1 MPEYSIMSKNVKDLA
16 LIIEES
22 YKDSGEVIQL
32 LPTLKQTIQ
41 PKVLLRLGVF
51 VPTLKSTD
59 KGGRKNHSI
68 DATESL
74 SRLSI
79 VEGEGYNQIQI
90 YGPRLDMD
98 TDFKAWCGIVYA
110 LSNRK
115 LDNEGQLELNFPEF
129 AKFCGIDTKRIDRQL
144 KERFD
149 ASLTRIARTSISF
162 IKKIPGTDDH
172 ITINMHLVEST
183 YYDSSTGKI
192 IIKPNVKLNTLYRV
206 DGKTRLYLKSLQKLS
221 RKESAQALYL
231 YLAELP
237 STFYRIGFDRLRE
250 RLQLTSHMGNQN
262 ATIKKALQQ
271 LNEIGFL
278 EYSVDKENGDYVL
291 NILKR
296 NPKL

>member
-1 MPEYSIMSKNVKDLA
+1 MDNNNLGLVIKEEIKNT
-16 LIIEES
+16 
-22 YKDSGEVIQL
+22 GEVIHL
-32 LPTLKQTIQ
+32 LPTLRQTIQ

-51 VPTLKSTD
+51 VPTLKSTG
-59 KGGRKNHSI
+59 KSCRRTHKI

-79 VEGEGYNQIQI
+79 AEGEGYDQIQI

-98 TDFKAWCGIVYA
+98 TDFKVWVGIVYA

-115 LDNEGQLELNFPEF
+115 LDKYQYVELSFSDF
-129 AKFCGIDTKRIDRQL
+129 AKYCGFDTKRIDRQL
-144 KERFD
+144 KERFN

-162 IKKIPGTDDH
+162 VKSLPGTDDQ

-183 YYDSSTGKI
+183 YYNSSTGKI
-192 IIKPNVKLNTLYRV
+192 FIKPNAKLNILYRV
-206 DGKTRLYLKSLQKLS
+206 DGKTRLYLKALQVLA

-237 STFYRIGFDRLRE
+237 ANFYRIGFDRLRE
-250 RLQLTSHMGNQN
+250 RLQLSSHLGNQN
-262 ATIKKALQQ
+262 ATIRKALQQ
-271 LNEIGFL
+271 LNDIGFL
-278 EYSVDKENGDYVL
+278 EYSVEKEASDYVL

-296 NPKL
+296 NPKI

>member
-1 MPEYSIMSKNVKDLA
+1 MENNKLS
-16 LIIEES
+16 LIIEEAS
-22 YKDSGEVIQL
+22 KDSGEVIHL
-32 LPTLKQTIQ
+32 LPTLRQTIQ

-59 KGGRKNHSI
+59 KGGRKSLSI

-98 TDFKAWCGIVYA
+98 TDFKVWVGIIYA
-110 LSNRK
+110 LSNKK
-115 LDNEGQLELNFPEF
+115 LDNDDQLELNFTDF
-129 AKFCGIDTKRIDRQL
+129 AKYCGFETKRIDRQL
-144 KERFD
+144 KDRFD
-149 ASLTRIARTSISF
+149 ASLTRIARTNISF
-162 IKKIPGTDDH
+162 VKSVPGTDDR

-183 YYDSSTGKI
+183 YYDSHTGKI
-192 IIKPNVKLNTLYRV
+192 IIKPNSKLNTLYRV
-206 DGKTRLYLKSLQKLS
+206 DGKTRLYLKALQKLS

-237 STFYRIGFDRLRE
+237 PTFYRIGFDRLRE
-250 RLQLTSHMGNQN
+250 RLQLTSHLGNQN
-262 ATIKKALQQ
+262 ATVKKALQQ
-271 LNEIGFL
+271 LKDISFL
-278 EYSVDKENGDYVL
+278 EYTVDKEGSDYVL

-296 NPKL
+296 NNKL

>member
-1 MPEYSIMSKNVKDLA
+1 MDNSGLG
-16 LIIEES
+16 LIINES
-22 YKDSGEVIQL
+22 LRDSGEVIHL
-32 LPTLKQTIQ
+32 IPNLRQTIQ

-51 VPTLKSTD
+51 VPTLKSTG
-59 KGGRKNHSI
+59 KGGRRNHSV

-98 TDFKAWCGIVYA
+98 TDFKVWVGIVYA
-110 LSNRK
+110 LSTRK
-115 LDNEGQLELNFPEF
+115 MNKDQHLELNFAEF
-129 AKFCGIDTKRIDRQL
+129 AKYCGFDTKRIDRQL
-144 KERFD
+144 KARFD
-149 ASLTRIARTSISF
+149 ASLTRIARTNISF
-162 IKKIPGTDDH
+162 VKALSASNDR

-192 IIKPNVKLNTLYRV
+192 IIRPNQKLNTLYRV
-206 DGKTRLYLKSLQKLS
+206 DGKTRLYLKALQILS

-237 STFYRIGFDRLRE
+237 PTFYRIGFDRLRE
-250 RLQLTSHMGNQN
+250 RLQLTSHLGNQN
-262 ATIKKALQQ
+262 ATIRKALQQ
-271 LNEIGFL
+271 LCEIGFL
-278 EYSVDKENGDYVL
+278 EYTVEKDGRDYIL

>member
-1 MPEYSIMSKNVKDLA
+1 MENNKLS
-16 LIIEES
+16 LIIEETS
-22 YKDSGEVIQL
+22 KESGEVIHL
-32 LPTLKQTIQ
+32 LPTLRQTIQ

-59 KGGRKNHSI
+59 KGGRKSHSI

-98 TDFKAWCGIVYA
+98 TDFKVWVGIIYA
-110 LSNRK
+110 LSNKK
-115 LDNEGQLELNFPEF
+115 LDNDDQLELNFADF
-129 AKFCGIDTKRIDRQL
+129 AKYCGFETKRIDRQL
-144 KERFD
+144 KDRFD
-149 ASLTRIARTSISF
+149 ASLTRIARTNISF
-162 IKKIPGTDDH
+162 VKSVPGTDDR

-183 YYDSSTGKI
+183 YFDSHTGKI
-192 IIKPNVKLNTLYRV
+192 IIKPNSKLNTLYRV
-206 DGKTRLYLKSLQKLS
+206 DGKTRLYLKALQKLS

-237 STFYRIGFDRLRE
+237 PTFYRIGFDRLRE
-250 RLQLTSHMGNQN
+250 RLQLTSHLGNQN
-262 ATIKKALQQ
+262 ATVKKALQQ
-271 LNEIGFL
+271 LKDIGFL
-278 EYSVDKENGDYVL
+278 EYSVDKEGSDYVL

-296 NPKL
+296 NNKL

>member
-1 MPEYSIMSKNVKDLA
+1 MENNKLS
-16 LIIEES
+16 LIIEETS
-22 YKDSGEVIQL
+22 KESGEVIHL
-32 LPTLKQTIQ
+32 LPTLRQTIQ

-59 KGGRKNHSI
+59 KGGRKSHSI

-98 TDFKAWCGIVYA
+98 TDFKVWVGIIYA
-110 LSNRK
+110 LSNKK
-115 LDNEGQLELNFPEF
+115 LDDDDQLELNFADF
-129 AKFCGIDTKRIDRQL
+129 AKYCGFETKRIDRQL
-144 KERFD
+144 KDRFD
-149 ASLTRIARTSISF
+149 ASLTRIARTNISF
-162 IKKIPGTDDH
+162 VKSIPGTDDR

-183 YYDSSTGKI
+183 YYDSHTGKI
-192 IIKPNVKLNTLYRV
+192 VIKPNSKLNTLYRV
-206 DGKTRLYLKSLQKLS
+206 DGKTRLYLKALQKLS

-237 STFYRIGFDRLRE
+237 PTFYRIGFDRLRE
-250 RLQLTSHMGNQN
+250 RLQLTSHLGNQN
-262 ATIKKALQQ
+262 ATVKKALQQ
-271 LNEIGFL
+271 LKDIGFL
-278 EYSVDKENGDYVL
+278 EYSVDKEGSDYVL

-296 NPKL
+296 NNKL

>member
-1 MPEYSIMSKNVKDLA
+1 MENNKLS
-16 LIIEES
+16 LIIEETS
-22 YKDSGEVIQL
+22 KESGEVIHL
-32 LPTLKQTIQ
+32 LPTLRQTIQ

-59 KGGRKNHSI
+59 KGGRKSHSI

-98 TDFKAWCGIVYA
+98 TDFKVWVGIIYA
-110 LSNRK
+110 LSNKK
-115 LDNEGQLELNFPEF
+115 LDNDDQLELNFTDF
-129 AKFCGIDTKRIDRQL
+129 AKYCGFETKRIDRQL
-144 KERFD
+144 KDRFD
-149 ASLTRIARTSISF
+149 ASLTRIARTNISF
-162 IKKIPGTDDH
+162 VKSVPGTDDR

-183 YYDSSTGKI
+183 YYDSHSGKI
-192 IIKPNVKLNTLYRV
+192 IIKPNSKLNTLYRV
-206 DGKTRLYLKSLQKLS
+206 DGKTRLYLKALQKLS

-237 STFYRIGFDRLRE
+237 PTFYRIGFDRLRE
-250 RLQLTSHMGNQN
+250 RLQLTSHLGNQN
-262 ATIKKALQQ
+262 ATVKKALQQ
-271 LNEIGFL
+271 LKDIGFL
-278 EYSVDKENGDYVL
+278 EYSVDKEGSDYVL

-296 NPKL
+296 NNKL

>member
-1 MPEYSIMSKNVKDLA
+1 MPINNNELSLV
-16 LIIEES
+16 IEETS
-22 YKDSGEVIQL
+22 KDSGEVIHL
-32 LPTLKQTIQ
+32 LPTLRQTIQ

-51 VPTLKSTD
+51 VPTLKSTE
-59 KGGRKNHSI
+59 KGGRKSHSI

-98 TDFKAWCGIVYA
+98 TDFKVWVGIVYA
-110 LSNRK
+110 LSNKK
-115 LDNEGQLELNFPEF
+115 LSHDGQLELNFPEF
-129 AKFCGIDTKRIDRQL
+129 AKYCGIESKRIDRQL
-144 KERFD
+144 KDRFD
-149 ASLTRIARTSISF
+149 ASLTRIARTNISF
-162 IKKIPGTDDH
+162 IKRIPGTDDH

-183 YYDSSTGKI
+183 YYDSLTGTI
-192 IIKPNVKLNTLYRV
+192 IIKPNAKLNTLYRV

-237 STFYRIGFDRLRE
+237 ATFYRIGFDRLRE
-250 RLQLTSHMGNQN
+250 RLQLTSHLGNQN
-262 ATIKKALQQ
+262 ATVKKALQQ
-271 LNEIGFL
+271 LKDIGFL
-278 EYSVDKENGDYVL
+278 EYSVEKENGDYVL

>member
-1 MPEYSIMSKNVKDLA
+1 MDNSDLG
-16 LIIEES
+16 LIIKEEI
-22 YKDSGEVIQL
+22 KDSGEVIHL
-32 LPTLKQTIQ
+32 IPNLRQTIQ

-51 VPTLKSTD
+51 VPTLKSTG
-59 KGGRKNHSI
+59 KGGRKNHSV
-68 DATESL
+68 DATDSL

-98 TDFKAWCGIVYA
+98 TDFKVWVGIVYA
-110 LSNRK
+110 LSTKKMHKN
-115 LDNEGQLELNFPEF
+115 QQVELNFADF
-129 AKFCGIDTKRIDRQL
+129 AKYCGFDTKRIDRQL

-149 ASLTRIARTSISF
+149 ASLTRIARTNISF
-162 IKKIPGTDDH
+162 VKKIPGTDDR

-192 IIKPNVKLNTLYRV
+192 FIKPNQKLNTLYRV
-206 DGKTRLYLKSLQKLS
+206 DGKTRLYLKALQVLS

-237 STFYRIGFDRLRE
+237 PNFYRIGFDRLRE
-250 RLQLTSHMGNQN
+250 RLQLTSHLGNQN

-271 LNEIGFL
+271 LNSIGFL
-278 EYSVDKENGDYVL
+278 EYTVEKEGGDYVL

>member
-1 MPEYSIMSKNVKDLA
+1 MENNKLS
-16 LIIEES
+16 LIIEETS
-22 YKDSGEVIQL
+22 KESGEVIHL
-32 LPTLKQTIQ
+32 LPTLRQTIQ

-59 KGGRKNHSI
+59 KGGRKSHSI

-98 TDFKAWCGIVYA
+98 TDFKVWVGIIYA
-110 LSNRK
+110 LSNKK
-115 LDNEGQLELNFPEF
+115 LDNDDQLELNFADF
-129 AKFCGIDTKRIDRQL
+129 AKYCGFETKRIDRQL
-144 KERFD
+144 KDRFD
-149 ASLTRIARTSISF
+149 ASLTRIARTNISF
-162 IKKIPGTDDH
+162 VKSVPGTDDR

-183 YYDSSTGKI
+183 YYDSHSGKI
-192 IIKPNVKLNTLYRV
+192 IIKPNSKLNTLYRV
-206 DGKTRLYLKSLQKLS
+206 DGKTRLYLKALQKLS

-237 STFYRIGFDRLRE
+237 PTFYRIGFDRLRE
-250 RLQLTSHMGNQN
+250 RLQLTSHLGNQN
-262 ATIKKALQQ
+262 ATVKKALQQ
-271 LNEIGFL
+271 LKDIGFL
-278 EYSVDKENGDYVL
+278 EYSVDKEGSDYVL

-296 NPKL
+296 NNKL

>member
-1 MPEYSIMSKNVKDLA
+1 MSNNNNELA
-16 LIIEES
+16 LVIEEVS
-22 YKDSGEVIQL
+22 KDSGEVIHL
-32 LPTLKQTIQ
+32 FPTLRQTIQ

-51 VPTLKSTD
+51 VPTLKSTE
-59 KGGRKNHSI
+59 KGGRKSHSI

-98 TDFKAWCGIVYA
+98 TDFKVWVGIVYA
-110 LSNRK
+110 LSNKK
-115 LDNEGQLELNFPEF
+115 LNHDGQLELNFPEF
-129 AKFCGIDTKRIDRQL
+129 AKYCGIDSKRIDRQL
-144 KERFD
+144 KDRFD
-149 ASLTRIARTSISF
+149 ASLTRIARTNISF
-162 IKKIPGTDDH
+162 IKQIPGTDDH

-183 YYDSSTGKI
+183 YYDSSAGTI
-192 IIKPNVKLNTLYRV
+192 IIKPNSKLNTLYRV

-237 STFYRIGFDRLRE
+237 ATFYRIGFDRLRE
-250 RLQLTSHMGNQN
+250 RLQLTSHLGNQN
-262 ATIKKALQQ
+262 ATVKKALQQ
-271 LNEIGFL
+271 LKDIGFL

>member
-1 MPEYSIMSKNVKDLA
+1 MSGNNSELA
-16 LIIEES
+16 LLIEES
-22 YKDSGEVIQL
+22 VKDTGEVIHL

-41 PKVLLRLGVF
+41 PKALLRLGVF
-51 VPTLKSTD
+51 VPTLKSTA

-68 DATESL
+68 DATEPL

-79 VEGEGYNQIQI
+79 VEGEGYSQIQI

-98 TDFKAWCGIVYA
+98 TDFKCWCGVIYA
-110 LSNRK
+110 LSNRS
-115 LDNEGQLELNFPEF
+115 LDKEGQLELNFPEF
-129 AKFCGIDTKRIDRQL
+129 AKFCGFDTKRIDKQL

-162 IKKIPGTDDH
+162 IKKIPGTDDQ
-172 ITINMHLVEST
+172 ITVNMHLVEST

-192 IIKPNVKLNTLYRV
+192 VIKPNSKLNTLYRV
-206 DGKTRLYLKSLQKLS
+206 DGKTRLYLKSLQKLA

-237 STFYRIGFDRLRE
+237 NNFYRIGFDRLRE
-250 RLQLTSHMGNQN
+250 RLQLSSHLGNQN
-262 ATIKKALQQ
+262 ATVKKALGQ
-271 LNEIGFL
+271 LKDIGFL
-278 EYSVDKENGDYVL
+278 EYSIDKENGDYVL

-296 NPKL
+296 NMKS

>member
-1 MPEYSIMSKNVKDLA
+1 MSNKNNELA
-16 LIIEES
+16 LVIEEVS
-22 YKDSGEVIQL
+22 KDSGEVIHL
-32 LPTLKQTIQ
+32 FPTLRQTIQ

-51 VPTLKSTD
+51 VPTLKSTE
-59 KGGRKNHSI
+59 KGGRKSHSI

-79 VEGEGYNQIQI
+79 IEGEGYNQIQI

-98 TDFKAWCGIVYA
+98 TDFKVWVGIVYA
-110 LSNRK
+110 LSNKK
-115 LDNEGQLELNFPEF
+115 LSHDGQLELNFPEF
-129 AKFCGIDTKRIDRQL
+129 AKYCGIDSKRIDRQL

-149 ASLTRIARTSISF
+149 ASLTRIARTNISF
-162 IKKIPGTDDH
+162 IKQIPGTDDH

-183 YYDSSTGKI
+183 YYDSSAGTI
-192 IIKPNVKLNTLYRV
+192 IIKPNSKLNTLYRV

-237 STFYRIGFDRLRE
+237 ATFYRIGFDRLRE
-250 RLQLTSHMGNQN
+250 RLQLTSHLGNQN
-262 ATIKKALQQ
+262 ATVKKALQQ
-271 LNEIGFL
+271 LKDIGFL
-278 EYSVDKENGDYVL
+278 EYSVEKENGDYVL

-296 NPKL
+296 NPRL

>member
-1 MPEYSIMSKNVKDLA
+1 MSNNNELA
-16 LIIEES
+16 LFIEEER
-22 YKDSGEVIQL
+22 KESGEVIHL
-32 LPTLKQTIQ
+32 LPTLRQTIQ

-51 VPTLKSTD
+51 VPTLKSPE
-59 KGGRKNHSI
+59 KGGRKSHSI

-98 TDFKAWCGIVYA
+98 TDFKVWVGIVYA
-110 LSNRK
+110 LSNKK
-115 LDNEGQLELNFPEF
+115 LNLDGQLELNFPEF
-129 AKFCGIDTKRIDRQL
+129 AKYCGIDSKRIDRQL

-149 ASLTRIARTSISF
+149 ASLTRIARTNISF
-162 IKKIPGTDDH
+162 IKKVPGTDDQ

-192 IIKPNVKLNTLYRV
+192 ILKPNSKLNTLYRV

-250 RLQLTSHMGNQN
+250 RLQLTSHLGNQN
-262 ATIKKALQQ
+262 ATVKKALQQ
-271 LNEIGFL
+271 LKDIGFL
-278 EYSVDKENGDYVL
+278 EYSVEKENGDYVL

>member
-1 MPEYSIMSKNVKDLA
+1 MENNKLS
-16 LIIEES
+16 LIIEETS
-22 YKDSGEVIQL
+22 KESGEVIHL
-32 LPTLKQTIQ
+32 LPTLRQTIQ

-59 KGGRKNHSI
+59 KGGRKSHSI

-98 TDFKAWCGIVYA
+98 TDFKVWVGIIYA
-110 LSNRK
+110 LSNKK
-115 LDNEGQLELNFPEF
+115 LDNDDQLELNFADF
-129 AKFCGIDTKRIDRQL
+129 AKYCGFETKRIDRQL
-144 KERFD
+144 KDRFD
-149 ASLTRIARTSISF
+149 ASLTRIARTNISF
-162 IKKIPGTDDH
+162 VKSVPGTDDR

-183 YYDSSTGKI
+183 YYDSHTGKI
-192 IIKPNVKLNTLYRV
+192 IIKPNSKLNTLYRV
-206 DGKTRLYLKSLQKLS
+206 DGKTRLYLKALQKLS

-237 STFYRIGFDRLRE
+237 PTFYRIGFDRLRE
-250 RLQLTSHMGNQN
+250 RLQLTSHLGNQN
-262 ATIKKALQQ
+262 ATVKKALQQ
-271 LNEIGFL
+271 LKDIGFL
-278 EYSVDKENGDYVL
+278 EYSVDEEGSDYVL

-296 NPKL
+296 NNKL

>member
-1 MPEYSIMSKNVKDLA
+1 MPLNNNELA
-16 LIIEES
+16 LVIEETI
-22 YKDSGEVIQL
+22 KDSGEVIHL
-32 LPTLKQTIQ
+32 LPTLRQTIQ

-51 VPTLKSTD
+51 VPTLKSTE
-59 KGGRKNHSI
+59 KGGRRSHSI

-98 TDFKAWCGIVYA
+98 TDFKVWVGIVYA
-110 LSNRK
+110 LSNKK
-115 LDNEGQLELNFPEF
+115 LSHDGQLELNFPEF
-129 AKFCGIDTKRIDRQL
+129 AKYCGIESKRIDRQL
-144 KERFD
+144 KDRFD
-149 ASLTRIARTSISF
+149 ASLTRIARTNISF
-162 IKKIPGTDDH
+162 VKQIPGTDDH

-183 YYDSSTGKI
+183 YYDSSTGTI
-192 IIKPNVKLNTLYRV
+192 IIKPNSKLNTLYRV

-237 STFYRIGFDRLRE
+237 ATFYRIGFDRLRE
-250 RLQLTSHMGNQN
+250 RLQLTSHLGNQN
-262 ATIKKALQQ
+262 ATVKKALQQ
-271 LNEIGFL
+271 LKDIGFL
-278 EYSVDKENGDYVL
+278 EYSVEKENGDYVL